1 MEELTAILHS
11 VQRDS
16 FAKNLE
22 SAWQPVMLLL
32 LGGGMLILHHAVLGA
47 GQYLQYSVTVSQ
59 CHSVTVSQCHSVTVS
74 YTPLPSLDFLMT
86 IDSVISTLHTRDQ
99 TIWWQKFL
107 FLKWQY

>member
-59 CHSVTVSQCHSVTVS
+59 CHSVTVS